1 MEVIIVNIKPLAD
14 NVVLKLAEA
23 EETTKSGIVLA
34 STVKEKPQLA
44 EVIAVGPGG
53 MINGNEVKMYVN
65 VGEKV
70 VFNKFSA
77 TEIKLDGQE
86 FLIIRQGDILAVI
99 E

>member
-1 MEVIIVNIKPLAD
+1 MNIKPLAD

-23 EETTKSGIVLA
+23 QETTKSGIVLA

-44 EVIAVGPGG
+44 EIVAVGPGG
-53 MINGNEVKMYVN
+53 LINGNEVKMYVS

-77 TEIKLDGQE
+77 TEIKLDGEE

>member
-1 MEVIIVNIKPLAD
+1 MNIKPLAD

-34 STVKEKPQLA
+34 SSVKEKPQLA

-53 MINGNEVKMYVN
+53 VINGNEVKMYVN

>member
-1 MEVIIVNIKPLAD
+1 MNIKPLAD

-23 EETTKSGIVLA
+23 EVVTKSGIILA
-34 STVKEKPQLA
+34 STVKEKPQIA

-53 MINGNEVKMYVN
+53 VINGNEVKMYVN

-77 TEIKLDGQE
+77 TEVKLDGVE
-86 FLIIRQGDILAVI
+86 YLIIRQGDILAVI

>member
-1 MEVIIVNIKPLAD
+1 MNIKPLAD
-14 NVVLKLAEA
+14 NVVLKLTAA

-34 STVKEKPQLA
+34 ATVKEKPQYA
-44 EVIAVGPGG
+44 EVVAVGPGG
-53 MINGNEVKMYVN
+53 IVNGNEVKMYVN

-77 TEIKLDGQE
+77 TEIKLDGEE
-86 FLIIRQGDILAVI
+86 FIIIRQDDILAVI

>member
-1 MEVIIVNIKPLAD
+1 MNIKPLAD

-53 MINGNEVKMYVN
+53 IINGNEVKMYLKG
-65 VGEKV
+65 GEKV

-86 FLIIRQGDILAVI
+86 FIIIRQNDILAVI

>member
-1 MEVIIVNIKPLAD
+1 MNIKPLAD

-44 EVIAVGPGG
+44 EIIAVGPGG
-53 MINGNEVKMYVN
+53 LINGNEVKMYVN

>member
-1 MEVIIVNIKPLAD
+1 MNIKPLAD
-14 NVVLKLAEA
+14 NVVLKLTAA

-53 MINGNEVKMYVN
+53 MINGNEVGMYVK

-77 TEIKLDGQE
+77 TEIKLDGE
-86 FLIIRQGDILAVI
+86 EYLIIRQADILAVI

>member
-1 MEVIIVNIKPLAD
+1 MNIKPLAD

-23 EETTKSGIVLA
+23 QETTKSGIVLA

-44 EVIAVGPGG
+44 EVVAVGPGG
-53 MINGNEVKMYVN
+53 IINGNEVKMYLN

-77 TEIKLDGQE
+77 TEIKLDGEE
-86 FLIIRQGDILAVI
+86 FIIIRQGDILAVI

>member
-1 MEVIIVNIKPLAD
+1 MNIKPLAD

-53 MINGNEVKMYVN
+53 MINGNEVGMYVK

>member
-1 MEVIIVNIKPLAD
+1 MNIKPLAD

>member
-1 MEVIIVNIKPLAD
+1 MNIKPLAD

-23 EETTKSGIVLA
+23 EETTKSGIVIA

-53 MINGNEVKMYVN
+53 MINGNDVKMYVN

-77 TEIKLDGQE
+77 TEIKLDCQE

>member
-14 NVVLKLAEA
+14 NVVLKLVEA

-44 EVIAVGPGG
+44 EIIAVGPGG
-53 MINGNEVKMYVN
+53 VINGNEVKMYVN

>member
-1 MEVIIVNIKPLAD
+1 MNIKPLAD

-34 STVKEKPQLA
+34 ANVKEKPQLA
-44 EVIAVGPGG
+44 EIISVGPGG
-53 MINGNEVKMYVN
+53 FINGNEIKMYVS

-70 VFNKFSA
+70 VFNKLA
-77 TEIKLDGQE
+77 TTQIKLDGE
-86 FLIIRQGDILAVI
+86 EYLIIRQGDILAVI